1 MNANDTLTQAAGDLI
16 RRAFLARASDIHL
29 EPGENAPRVRL
40 RIDGVLQPV
49 PEVPAEQVPG
59 IVERFKAMA
68 GLNTAV
74 SDQPQDGRLWIEIE
88 GKQLDLRVS
97 CVPTVHGERLTAR
110 LLDRAMDLLSLDRIE
125 PDPANLALLRDLLKR
140 PNGIILSSGPT
151 GSGKTTTM
159 YALLMELDR
168 EHDNVFSIEDPVEY
182 ILPGVS
188 QIAVR
193 PSRGV
198 TFATAARAVLRQD
211 PDYLMIGEIRDA
223 ETLGVA
229 VQVALTGHLVLTQ
242 VHAPTAPGALKRLLD
257 MGLEPF
263 LVNQSVVGVISQRL
277 VRRLCHACKRP
288 LRPDPTLMPPEALS
302 LLQDGTQTFFG
313 PGGCDACR
321 GTGFRGRLPIQE
333 ILVPDDAVRE
343 AVVQKEVEAIRT
355 AARKAGMRTLLEDG
369 MRRAAEGIT
378 SVNEVL
384 RVALTPPHQ

>member
-1 MNANDTLTQAAGDLI
+1 MNANDALAQAAGDLI
-16 RRAFLARASDIHL
+16 RKAFLARASDIHL
-29 EPGENAPRVRL
+29 EPGETTPRVRL
-40 RIDGVLQPV
+40 RIDGVLQPA
-49 PEVPAEQVPG
+49 PDVPADQVAG
-59 IVERFKAMA
+59 LIERFKAMA

-88 GKQLDLRVS
+88 GKQLDLRVCS
-97 CVPTVHGERLTAR
+97 VPTVHGERLTAR
-110 LLDRAMDLLSLDRIE
+110 LLDRSMMDLLSLDRIE
-125 PDPANLALLRDLLKR
+125 PDPENLALLRGLLKR

-211 PDYLMIGEIRDA
+211 PDVIMIGEIRDVD
-223 ETLGVA
+223 TLNVA

-242 VHAPTAPGALKRLLD
+242 VHAPTAPGALKRFLD

-263 LVNQSVVGVISQRL
+263 LVNQSVAGVISQRL
-277 VRRLCHACKRP
+277 VRKLCPACKRP
-288 LRPDPTLMPPEALS
+288 VRPDPALLPPEAIA
-302 LLQDGTQTFFG
+302 LLQGGTTTFFG
-313 PGGCDACR
+313 PVGCAACH
-321 GTGFRGRLPIQE
+321 GGFRGRVPIQE

-343 AVVQKEVEAIRT
+343 AVVQKDVEAIRT

-369 MRRAAEGIT
+369 MRRAAEGVT
-378 SVNEVL
+378 SVDEVL
-384 RVALTPPHQ
+384 RVALPPPHQ